1 MKCTVAGT
9 VWKSVH
15 FRQQSPEVV
24 VYCPVDWS
32 DLEGMEQ
39 SQTDHLNTYPCAHG
53 LTIHH
58 RSTLLCALYIHP
70 PLQGEQLRG
79 DMHTHREVQ
88 RSTAVCHVKKTIP
101 MH

>member
-1 MKCTVAGT
+1 MECTVAGP

-79 DMHTHREVQ
+79 DMHTHTERYREVLQ
-88 RSTAVCHVKKTIP
+88 CV
-101 MH
+101 M

>member
-24 VYCPVDWS
+24 VCCPVDWS

-70 PLQGEQLRG
+70 PLQGEHLRG
-79 DMHTHREVQ
+79 DMHTHTERYREVLQ
-88 RSTAVCHVKKTIP
+88 CV
-101 MH
+101 M